1 MRRYHPYYI
10 VCFAIAFIAMCLGCS
25 DFIDPQ
31 QQAHDLFEQS
41 KQYKKEKDVERQVT
55 TLMQAYKLLPQIDD
69 PALASQICQALGNA
83 YMYREIYDESL
94 AYSRE
99 AVNYA
104 LQEEPHGKQL
114 SLAYSQLGRTFAE
127 C

>member
-41 KQYKKEKDVERQVT
+41 KQYKKEKDV
-55 TLMQAYKLLPQIDD
+55 
-69 PALASQICQALGNA
+69 
-83 YMYREIYDESL
+83 
-94 AYSRE
+94 
-99 AVNYA
+99 
-104 LQEEPHGKQL
+104 
-114 SLAYSQLGRTFAE
+114 
-127 C
+127 